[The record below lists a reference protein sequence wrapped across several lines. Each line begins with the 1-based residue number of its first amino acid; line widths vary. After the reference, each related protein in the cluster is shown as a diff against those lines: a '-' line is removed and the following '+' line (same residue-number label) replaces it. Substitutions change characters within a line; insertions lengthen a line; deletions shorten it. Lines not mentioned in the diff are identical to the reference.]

1 MAQWWQQFS
10 QRLVVAHLLRA
21 FERFNVRGGG
31 QFAAAVAYFSVLSIV
46 PILMLA
52 FSILGL
58 SLTVLWPDALSAV
71 QERVTH
77 ELANYGDLGEKL
89 VGVVTGALN
98 NWAALGITGLAI
110 ALWSGA
116 TWMGNLKRA
125 VQALMR
131 EEYDRPPKQHPM
143 PLDLLVNFGG
153 LLVLIVAVT
162 ASAAATVSATALTR
176 EVGEW
181 LGLSGLGWT
190 IVVRLVGLLASLVIG
205 VLLFWWMYHWF
216 APSPVRRR
224 LHWLGAA
231 VGAVGLVL
239 LQTLAGYLIG
249 VFSRNL
255 AASLFGSV
263 IILMMFFNLLATLI
277 LYVGAW
283 LATADVVGVP
293 VVETEPE
300 PELSEVR
307 SPRPG
312 EQHVSAEV
320 ARRSMGFGLV
330 TGYTVGAATGLGAGA
345 VLVSLLSRLFGH
357 RREQ

>member
-162 ASAAATVSATALTR
+162 ASAAATVSATALT
-176 EVGEW
+176 GKW
-181 LGLSGLGWT
+181 GSGSGC
-190 IVVRLVGLLASLVIG
+190 
-205 VLLFWWMYHWF
+205 
-216 APSPVRRR
+216 P
-224 LHWLGAA
+224 
-231 VGAVGLVL
+231 
-239 LQTLAGYLIG
+239 
-249 VFSRNL
+249 
-255 AASLFGSV
+255 
-263 IILMMFFNLLATLI
+263 
-277 LYVGAW
+277 
-283 LATADVVGVP
+283 
-293 VVETEPE
+293 
-300 PELSEVR
+300 
-307 SPRPG
+307 
-312 EQHVSAEV
+312 VSAGPSWC
-320 ARRSMGFGLV
+320 AWSGCWLRW
-330 TGYTVGAATGLGAGA
+330 
-345 VLVSLLSRLFGH
+345 
-357 RREQ
+357 

>member
-1 MAQWWQQFS
+1 M
-10 QRLVVAHLLRA
+10 
-21 FERFNVRGGG
+21 
-31 QFAAAVAYFSVLSIV
+31 
-46 PILMLA
+46 
-52 FSILGL
+52 
-58 SLTVLWPDALSAV
+58 
-71 QERVTH
+71 
-77 ELANYGDLGEKL
+77 
-89 VGVVTGALN
+89 
-98 NWAALGITGLAI
+98 
-110 ALWSGA
+110 
-116 TWMGNLKRA
+116 
-125 VQALMR
+125 
-131 EEYDRPPKQHPM
+131 
-143 PLDLLVNFGG
+143 
-153 LLVLIVAVT
+153 
-162 ASAAATVSATALTR
+162 
-176 EVGEW
+176 
-181 LGLSGLGWT
+181 SGLGWT